1 VANNSS
7 RLRKRSLISAYFESA
22 RLYVT
27 NFNRYFP
34 AIVVPAFLLCL
45 LEQGKVAEHWLENPS
60 VAGFL
65 VLFIDLSTV
74 FLLSGILG
82 HITSHIYIGRTS
94 ATWKTLDSALRLVPA
109 EFAAGL
115 ISALPA
121 ALVILAIPHM
131 KDSEGKSN
139 GLGLLIWVV
148 IFWAVSIVSSVVVE
162 AEGIKNPF
170 RAIGRAFQ
178 LVFAKDKHFSNSL
191 RIVGVV
197 FINFVVIAL
206 FPKDFVIK
214 PLLKVSVEPVFEIV
228 YGLLYFNL
236 RFQEGPFD
244 VTVLAKQLASESQR
258 PAEAAAAG

>member
-7 RLRKRSLISAYFESA
+7 RLKKRSLISAYFEAA
-22 RLYVT
+22 RLYIT
-27 NFNRYFP
+27 NFHRYIP
-34 AIVVPAFLLCL
+34 AVVGPAFLLFL

-60 VAGFL
+60 VAGFV

-82 HITSHIYIGRTS
+82 HITSHIYIGHKTD
-94 ATWKTLDSALRLVPA
+94 TWKTLGSALRLVPA
-109 EFAAGL
+109 EFAAGF

-121 ALVILAIPHM
+121 VLVILAIL
-131 KDSEGKSN
+131 KGGSN
-139 GLGLLIWVV
+139 ELGLLVWVP
-148 IFWAVSIVSSVVVE
+148 ILWAVSIVSSIVVE

-170 RAIGRAFQ
+170 RAIWRAFQ

-197 FINFVVIAL
+197 FINFVVITVLAKGAWVKL
-206 FPKDFVIK
+206 V
-214 PLLKVSVEPVFEIV
+214 LKLSVEPVFEIV

-258 PAEAAAAG
+258 PAEVAAAG